1 MMGRNSLTSKVN
13 PNYRC
18 DRCTIELQHS
28 VWKGFLVCLSLGQ
41 KKNTGFK
48 CVKCILSKFSSDSN
62 GKVQQRKKMLVT
74 EEELD
79 QFVKENKKHLTRARD
94 YVRHEIL

>member
-1 MMGRNSLTSKVN
+1 MMQRNLLIANVN
-13 PNYRC
+13 PNYSC
-18 DRCTIELQHS
+18 DRCSVELRHS

-48 CVKCILSKFSSDSN
+48 CVKCSISKLAKDSN
-62 GKVQQRKKMLVT
+62 GMVKKKKKQIVT

-79 QFVKENKKHLTRARD
+79 LFLKENKQHLTRARD
-94 YVRHEIL
+94 YVRHEIH

>member
-1 MMGRNSLTSKVN
+1 MERNLLTINVN
-13 PNYRC
+13 PNNRC

-28 VWKGFLVCLSLGQ
+28 VWKGYLVCLSLGQ

-48 CVKCILSKFSSDSN
+48 CVKCILSKFSTDSN
-62 GKVQQRKKMLVT
+62 GKALHRKKMLVS

-79 QFVKENKKHLTRARD
+79 QFVKENKQHLTRAHD
-94 YVRHEIL
+94 YVRHEIH